1 MGARLS
7 RSVAASGSLSPTRCA
22 RSANVRRQRHER
34 IAAVSATT
42 IRSNETFDDLRDVL
56 HQEVSRLPEKYRAAV
71 VLCLMEGMSPEQ
83 AAQQLAWPVGTVH
96 SRLARG
102 RARLRHRL
110 RHRGLAPD
118 TDNTQSELAAEPA
131 VIPAALVAATRQAAT
146 RLAAGELLAAIV
158 SDSVV
163 SLAIEGLRT
172 QMVTKL
178 VITGAQRSLLA
189 SQWPPRACWAMS
201 LRRRTAPHGKRPR

>member
-1 MGARLS
+1 
-7 RSVAASGSLSPTRCA
+7 
-22 RSANVRRQRHER
+22 
-34 IAAVSATT
+34 
-42 IRSNETFDDLRDVL
+42 
-56 HQEVSRLPEKYRAAV
+56 
-71 VLCLMEGMSPEQ
+71 MSPEQ

-146 RLAAGELLAAIV
+146 RLAAGELLAGIV

-178 VITGAQRSLLA
+178 VITGGATLALGLAVAAAGVLGYEFTAQDGASRQSTQISKAPQRSGKSDSSPEKLPAKSLVEQVTIERAAPNGAAFSLA
-189 SQWPPRACWAMS
+189 ISPDGRTLAAGCNNSSVRLVDAHG
-201 LRRRTAPHGKRPR
+201 RR